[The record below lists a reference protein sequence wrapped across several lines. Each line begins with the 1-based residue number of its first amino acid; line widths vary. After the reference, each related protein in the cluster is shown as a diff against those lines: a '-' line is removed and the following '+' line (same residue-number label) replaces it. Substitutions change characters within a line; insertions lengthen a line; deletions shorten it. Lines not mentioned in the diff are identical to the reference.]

1 MNNDRIE
8 GNWKELKGQIKEQY
22 GKLTDQEIT
31 EAEGNAQKLA
41 GNLQAKYGYAKD
53 EAQKKANKFFE

>member
-8 GNWKELKGQIKEQY
+8 GNWTELKGKIKEQY

-53 EAQKKANKFFE
+53 EAQKKADKFFE

>member
-8 GNWKELKGQIKEQY
+8 GNWTELKGKIKEQY

-31 EAEGNAQKLA
+31 EAEGNAEKLA

-53 EAQKKANKFFE
+53 EAQKKADKFFE